1 MKLILENWRQYITEE
16 EEEQKLYSFD
26 FDNTL
31 IRYHTLEDGDIEY
44 IGPHKE
50 NIQLAKDLAA
60 EGNKVIIV
68 TSRKAYA
75 PGSPKMP
82 WDDSPSPEELI
93 AQENLPIEEIYYTG
107 GNLKSDKLVELGV
120 YKHWDDDEE
129 EVEAARS
136 AGVEAVLVPTDWG
149 ITEGLRN
156 KWINHLAAE
165 QNQN

>member
-31 IRYHTLEDGDIEY
+31 IRYNTLEDGDIEY

-93 AQENLPIEEIYYTG
+93 AQETLPIEEVYYTG

-120 YKHWDDDEE
+120 SKHWDDDEE

-136 AGVEAVLVPTDWG
+136 AGVETVLVPTDWG

>member
-31 IRYHTLEDGDIEY
+31 IRYNTLEDGDIEY

-93 AQENLPIEEIYYTG
+93 AQENLPIEEVYYTG
-107 GNLKSDKLVELGV
+107 GSLKSDKLVELGV
-120 YKHWDDDEE
+120 SKHWDDDEE

-136 AGVEAVLVPTDWG
+136 AGVETVLVPTDWG